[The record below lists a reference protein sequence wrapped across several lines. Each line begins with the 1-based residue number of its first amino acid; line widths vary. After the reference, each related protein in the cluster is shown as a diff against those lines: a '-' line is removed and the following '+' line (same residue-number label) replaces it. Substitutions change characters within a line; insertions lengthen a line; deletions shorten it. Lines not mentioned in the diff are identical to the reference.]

1 MFTGIIQETGR
12 IAGMNRKGASMRL
25 GIACRA
31 VLEGAELGDS
41 IAVNGVCLTADALT
55 NESVEMDVGE
65 ETFRRTTLGA
75 LKIGDAVNL
84 EPALRLGQPLG
95 GHIVSG
101 HVDATA
107 AVKSVVKETTQ
118 IVMSIELPEALRP
131 LVAEKGSI
139 AVDGVSLTVGKVE
152 RGSFSLYLI
161 PHTVARTTLLHRA
174 PGSLVNLEADVLA
187 RYVANA
193 LAAQGGGKS
202 NLSDL
207 LVEFGYSGKGR
218 GA

>member
-12 IAGMNRKGASMRL
+12 IAGMKRKGASMRL
-25 GIACRA
+25 GIACRT

-152 RGSFSLYLI
+152 HGVFSLYLI

-193 LAAQGGGKS
+193 LAAQGGGKG